1 MGGILF
7 RGAQAPGARPA
18 ILLGGPRHGRAPAYR
33 AMAADL
39 VPVLDIGRQRAPQR
53 LEFPDRLLTIE
64 LRQIVPKR
72 TLELAIGLRVLWRGM
87 DEPDPQI
94 PTEGL
99 QQFAAKHAALVKDNA
114 FGNRLPLP
122 HGATQGGNGG
132 PRIDMVEEIT
142 EHIAAR
148 III

>member
-1 MGGILF
+1 M
-7 RGAQAPGARPA
+7 
-18 ILLGGPRHGRAPAYR
+18 
-33 AMAADL
+33 
-39 VPVLDIGRQRAPQR
+39 
-53 LEFPDRLLTIE
+53 IE
-64 LRQIVPKR
+64 LRHIVPKR
-72 TLELAIGLRVLWRGM
+72 TFKLAIGLWVLGCGM
-87 DEPDPQI
+87 DKPDAQV

-114 FGNRLPLP
+114 LRNHLPLP

-142 EHIAAR
+142 EHIATR

>member
-1 MGGILF
+1 M
-7 RGAQAPGARPA
+7 
-18 ILLGGPRHGRAPAYR
+18 LLGEPCHGRAPAYR

-64 LRQIVPKR
+64 LRHIVPKR
-72 TLELAIGLRVLWRGM
+72 AFKLAIGLRVLWRGM
-87 DEPDPQI
+87 DEPDPEV

-99 QQFAAKHAALVKDNA
+99 QQCAAKHAALVKDDA
-114 FGNRLPLP
+114 LGNHLPLP
-122 HGATQGGNGG
+122 HGAPQGGNSG
-132 PRIDMVEEIT
+132 PRIDMVKKIT

-148 III
+148 IIISKGHLIQLPPGRL